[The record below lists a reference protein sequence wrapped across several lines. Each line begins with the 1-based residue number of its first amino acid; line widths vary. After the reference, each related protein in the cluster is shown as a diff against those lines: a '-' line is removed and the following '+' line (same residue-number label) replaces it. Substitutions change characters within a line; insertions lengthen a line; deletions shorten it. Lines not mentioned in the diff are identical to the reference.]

1 MKKRL
6 SQYLLKRPVLVVFL
20 GWILANGLFFAF
32 AGLLFLSFN
41 YPVLK

>member
-32 AGLLFLSFN
+32 AGLLFIFYKSPF
-41 YPVLK
+41 